1 MSDLSRSFVVID
13 ADWTAA
19 QAREMLALGVKYAI
33 VHRRETDQVY
43 VFSCTELASAL
54 ELRDVSIGFGGR
66 PVREM
71 EDAARVVRDAVRL
84 ETRSPAPVA
93 HADGAHPD
101 GLAVVL
107 DRGRIAALHIPGQ
120 RFEYLKRKDR
130 AVSPPANGSPPP
142 PGADER
148 DLTATMPAE
157 VAVGQTATLLVAIGA
172 LGVHGAAAPAIPA
185 RRGASIELEVEAG
198 GCLEIVEPAQ
208 ATVKIDTDEEIVHR
222 FRVKGR
228 TPGIGRVMVRAFEES
243 RQIGLVAATVS
254 VVAGAGAS
262 GAVVSRG
269 AHIEEVE
276 VPPDLEM
283 EIVEGRERNQ
293 YEVILNGRQSALGL
307 NRKRFGP
314 FVLGGDIDEYFTRFY
329 EDIEGLLR
337 SSSSAPDKQA
347 QLAQMGLY
355 LFERVFPLPDLR
367 DRLWAIRD
375 RIRTVRIQSEE
386 PWVPWEL
393 CRLWGKDESGQV
405 TENQFL
411 AERYSVTR
419 WFLEVP
425 EVRSISISKIGL
437 IVPSD
442 GGLGAAGAE
451 MQNVEKLKSASCTVS
466 GIECHPIELRQ
477 ALATGEYDVLHFVGH
492 GSYGGADA
500 DRSSFKLE
508 DGTRFTPR
516 DLAGPPANCGRP
528 HPLVVLNACEV
539 GRSGTTLGGLS
550 GWPQAFVRVG
560 AAAFIGPRWK
570 TADASA
576 AEFSGLIYE
585 ALLKG
590 ETLGEAVRNARL
602 AIRAADDPTWLAYTV
617 YGHPDARVSSAPGG
631 GTSDPDVH

>member
-19 QAREMLALGVKYAI
+19 QAREMLALGVEYAI
-33 VHRRETDQVY
+33 VHRLETDQVY
-43 VFSCTELASAL
+43 VFSCKELASAL
-54 ELRDVSIGFGGR
+54 ELRDVSIGVGGR
-66 PVREM
+66 PVF
-71 EDAARVVRDAVRL
+71 DAERVVRDAVKL
-84 ETRSPAPVA
+84 ETRSPVPVA
-93 HADGAHPD
+93 HADGAQPD

-130 AVSPPANGSPPP
+130 AVSPPANGGPPP

-157 VAVGQTATLLVAIGA
+157 VAVGQTASLLVSIGA
-172 LGVHGAAAPAIPA
+172 LGTHAAAAVTIPA
-185 RRGASIELEVEAG
+185 KRGASMDLEVEARDG
-198 GCLEIVEPAQ
+198 LEVVESAQ
-208 ATVKIDTDEEIVHR
+208 VTVKIDTDDEIVHR

-243 RQIGLVAATVS
+243 RQIGMVAATVT
-254 VVAGAGAS
+254 VVEEPVAS
-262 GAVVSRG
+262 GAVVSR
-269 AHIEEVE
+269 AARIDAVE

-283 EIVEGRERNQ
+283 EIIEHRERNQ
-293 YEVILNGRQSALGL
+293 YEVILNGRQSSLGL

-314 FVLGGDIDEYFTRFY
+314 IDFGDDIDEYFTDFY
-329 EDIEGLLR
+329 KEAEDLLR
-337 SSSSAPDKQA
+337 SQSSPEDKQA
-347 QLAQMGLY
+347 QLEQMGLY
-355 LFERVFPLPDLR
+355 LFERVFPLPGLR
-367 DRLWAIRD
+367 DCLWAIRD

-393 CRLWGKDESGQV
+393 CRLSGKDENGQLV
-405 TENQFL
+405 AGQFL

-437 IVPSD
+437 IVPLD
-442 GGLGAAGAE
+442 GGLGAANAE
-451 MQNVEKLKSASCTVS
+451 MQNVENLKSASCTVS

-508 DGTRFTPR
+508 GGTRFTPR
-516 DLAGPPANCGRP
+516 DLAGPAANCGHA
-528 HPLVVLNACEV
+528 HPLVILNACEV

-570 TADASA
+570 TADVSA
-576 AEFSGLIYE
+576 AEFSSLVYE

-602 AIRAADDPTWLAYTV
+602 TIRAAEDPTWLAYTV
-617 YGHPDARVSSAPGG
+617 YGHPDARVSNAPGG
-631 GTSDPDVH
+631 GATDPDVH